1 MEEGGK
7 KPNGAGM
14 RLTADAVNTSGEI
27 PDVPTQSKVEST
39 PNVPDLAT
47 LPEQPYTEDIINP
60 ATIKLANQV
69 DKWAHMIDSMSLIA
83 RLRQLA
89 IHATIDESSTDDLL
103 ILQLDKSIRHLNSDA
118 AHKQLEVHISEY
130 LQRKVT
136 VELNIVEKTVADP
149 YQIQSDINAKR
160 YEYAKQVL
168 AEDEIVIALKQ
179 EFQAELD
186 EETVVAR

>member
-1 MEEGGK
+1 
-7 KPNGAGM
+7 
-14 RLTADAVNTSGEI
+14 
-27 PDVPTQSKVEST
+27 
-39 PNVPDLAT
+39 
-47 LPEQPYTEDIINP
+47 
-60 ATIKLANQV
+60 
-69 DKWAHMIDSMSLIA
+69 
-83 RLRQLA
+83 
-89 IHATIDESSTDDLL
+89 LL

-168 AEDEIVIALKQ
+168 AEDEIVIALQ
-179 EFQAELD
+179 QQFQAELD
-186 EETVVAR
+186 QETVVAR